1 MGALRAYRSA
11 VYAALLCASMVGIEM
26 LGHPSAYAKFQAVE
40 PSFSVSLPLVA
51 DNQLLGAIPV
61 ESSMTALVRIPPA
74 ALADALADR
83 INSEADAAL
92 RALGASLVEVSVI
105 RALGFD
111 LRLNSQTL
119 AIEVDVPAGLRAART
134 RSLARSV
141 SDAYRDAVQAEGTAL
156 GVTGALLVTDT
167 LTDHDGLAAEFNFDG
182 FANRGGASG
191 ISLDW
196 GGRLRMRPSGDTDF
210 QRDRILAFTDRVET
224 ARRYAAGEI
233 STDLFRDIGLL
244 DVVGVSTEQSFQTL
258 QPTRNVRP
266 TGARSLVLDRRSTVE
281 IFVNGALVNRFVAEA
296 GPLDL
301 QDIPLA
307 NISNDVTIVVED
319 SLGRREVDSFALSAD
334 VSLLAAGVSEW
345 AWSAGFARNQSEDG
359 LSYDL
364 ETPVAG
370 ARFTRG
376 VRSGLTLG
384 AATAIT
390 PDFSALSGA
399 VAIAGFAGVSQLDLT
414 TSQSQRAGNGFA
426 AGFNYSGGP
435 YLQDSRPMTVNLRIN
450 YQSKDFS
457 TLNDLSSLSS
467 SRWSVGADARLS
479 ISDRTALTLSSIMQ
493 DDHLGEVRSTTV
505 SVGISRRVGDI
516 IVSGAAR
523 WSDFGNDRSEAGV
536 FITLSRRLGARQQMT
551 ASYDSLS
558 HTGRLDWR
566 RSRLPGS
573 PNLAAQASAVQTGE
587 TTDFNGTLSGETSRG
602 TAQFD
607 ASYRPGSNGLGDR
620 ATVGLR
626 LQSGIAM
633 VDGRWG
639 MGRDPGR
646 GFAMIDRHASL
657 NDAEI
662 LVSIGSGERPIARSD
677 RFGPAVVPL
686 AAPYRPQELRIGAR
700 NLEPGYSIG
709 AGAYTV
715 LPGALTGVR
724 LQIGNAAFRTA
735 VATLIGF
742 EGEPVALRFGQLTNL
757 ESGEEAS
764 FFTNRAGRAAFNA
777 LAPGS
782 YEARLQSGTVFR
794 FEIEADAPAYV
805 NIGTIQ
811 AELPNG

>member
-1 MGALRAYRSA
+1 
-11 VYAALLCASMVGIEM
+11 
-26 LGHPSAYAKFQAVE
+26 AVE

-51 DNQLLGAIPV
+51 DNQLLGEIPV

-196 GGRLRMRPSGDTDF
+196 GGRVRMRPSGDTDF

-319 SLGRREVDSFALSAD
+319 YMGRREFNSFALSED
-334 VSLLAAGVSEW
+334 VSLLAAGV
-345 AWSAGFARNQSEDG
+345 
-359 LSYDL
+359 
-364 ETPVAG
+364 
-370 ARFTRG
+370 
-376 VRSGLTLG
+376 
-384 AATAIT
+384 
-390 PDFSALSGA
+390 
-399 VAIAGFAGVSQLDLT
+399 
-414 TSQSQRAGNGFA
+414 
-426 AGFNYSGGP
+426 
-435 YLQDSRPMTVNLRIN
+435 
-450 YQSKDFS
+450 
-457 TLNDLSSLSS
+457 
-467 SRWSVGADARLS
+467 
-479 ISDRTALTLSSIMQ
+479 
-493 DDHLGEVRSTTV
+493 
-505 SVGISRRVGDI
+505 
-516 IVSGAAR
+516 
-523 WSDFGNDRSEAGV
+523 
-536 FITLSRRLGARQQMT
+536 
-551 ASYDSLS
+551 
-558 HTGRLDWR
+558 
-566 RSRLPGS
+566 
-573 PNLAAQASAVQTGE
+573 
-587 TTDFNGTLSGETSRG
+587 
-602 TAQFD
+602 
-607 ASYRPGSNGLGDR
+607 
-620 ATVGLR
+620 
-626 LQSGIAM
+626 
-633 VDGRWG
+633 
-639 MGRDPGR
+639 
-646 GFAMIDRHASL
+646 
-657 NDAEI
+657 
-662 LVSIGSGERPIARSD
+662 
-677 RFGPAVVPL
+677 
-686 AAPYRPQELRIGAR
+686 
-700 NLEPGYSIG
+700 
-709 AGAYTV
+709 
-715 LPGALTGVR
+715 
-724 LQIGNAAFRTA
+724 
-735 VATLIGF
+735 
-742 EGEPVALRFGQLTNL
+742 
-757 ESGEEAS
+757 
-764 FFTNRAGRAAFNA
+764 
-777 LAPGS
+777 
-782 YEARLQSGTVFR
+782 
-794 FEIEADAPAYV
+794 
-805 NIGTIQ
+805 
-811 AELPNG
+811 